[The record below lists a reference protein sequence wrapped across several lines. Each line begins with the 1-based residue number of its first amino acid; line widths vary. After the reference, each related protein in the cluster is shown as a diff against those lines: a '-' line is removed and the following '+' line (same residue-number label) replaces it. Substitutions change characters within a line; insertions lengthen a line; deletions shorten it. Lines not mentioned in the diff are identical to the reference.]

1 MILDKLL
8 MFSSGAN
15 LATGNSS
22 VVDLKDNGDDLSRKL
37 NLFAKVEGGAVADGV
52 SMQAALQTS
61 ADNSTWTTLVTYP
74 AVTLANINAAGWIVP
89 PTPLPSG
96 LKRYARLSYTAALNK
111 DEDPFTGAGKIH
123 AGITPSLDKGL

>member
-1 MILDKLL
+1 MILDDLL
-8 MFSSGAN
+8 MFSKGAD

-96 LKRYARLSYTAALNK
+96 LKRYARLSYTAALNEN
-111 DEDPFTGAGKIH
+111 EDPFTGTGKIY
-123 AGITPSLDKGL
+123 AGITPSVDKGL